1 MQCPEG
7 LEDSPLKSCKP
18 NKKVENK
25 QRRGYCSN
33 NIFTVPFLL
42 KVSGVDL
49 VPGKVLALI
58 EEGVLGSTT
67 KPRSSSLL
75 SEDFD
80 LLCLK

>member
-1 MQCPEG
+1 M
-7 LEDSPLKSCKP
+7 
-18 NKKVENK
+18 
-25 QRRGYCSN
+25 
-33 NIFTVPFLL
+33 PFLL

-75 SEDFD
+75 SVDFD